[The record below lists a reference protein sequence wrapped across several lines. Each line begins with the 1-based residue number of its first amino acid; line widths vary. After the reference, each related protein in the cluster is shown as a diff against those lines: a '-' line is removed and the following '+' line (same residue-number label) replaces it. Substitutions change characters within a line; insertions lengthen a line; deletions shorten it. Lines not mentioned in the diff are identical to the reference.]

1 VKVDYD
7 ESVIQQFAERLYKRA
22 STIVLTY
29 AFLGLLLGAGGAIP
43 VVAMFGSHGSNSVN
57 VLYVVLGLIG
67 FAIGWALGTERA
79 FALRLM
85 AQTALC
91 QAQIER
97 NTRGTASA
105 VAR

>member
-1 VKVDYD
+1 VKVEYD
-7 ESVIQQFAERLYKRA
+7 QSVIQQFAERLYRRA
-22 STIVLTY
+22 STVVLTY
-29 AFLGLLLGAGGAIP
+29 AFLGLLLGVGGAIP
-43 VVAMFGSHGSNSVN
+43 VVAMFASHGSDSGK

-67 FAIGWALGTERA
+67 VGIGWAMGTERA